1 MSAVAAI
8 ESPPNDRTARYKDA
22 ERALWDY
29 YGIEPKERYV
39 ELESPAVRLR
49 IVETG
54 SGEPVLFIPGTA
66 GTGPLWAPLVR
77 ELSGYRC
84 LMLDRPGWAF
94 SSSLDYSKHEYKS
107 AVADILRGVVDALNV
122 ERAHVVGAS
131 IGDVWALRFAER
143 HPDRVRR
150 VVLLGGGPLV
160 SQITVP
166 PFIRLLASPFGAVI
180 VRLPVKPGR
189 IRSIMRNSGHGAS
202 LDAGRIPDAF
212 IDWRVALGRYTESM
226 RNERNMVRAIV
237 SSGRFRPGLTLDD
250 SELAGIRQP
259 ILFVYGSAD
268 PVGTI
273 DLWERV
279 VASLPHA
286 ELRLVDGAGHVPWL
300 DDPSTVGAS
309 VTRFL
314 GAAPRGGDEDALE
327 LQRARH
333 N

>member
-1 MSAVAAI
+1 
-8 ESPPNDRTARYKDA
+8 
-22 ERALWDY
+22 
-29 YGIEPKERYV
+29 
-39 ELESPAVRLR
+39 
-49 IVETG
+49 
-54 SGEPVLFIPGTA
+54 
-66 GTGPLWAPLVR
+66 
-77 ELSGYRC
+77 
-84 LMLDRPGWAF
+84 
-94 SSSLDYSKHEYKS
+94 
-107 AVADILRGVVDALNV
+107 
-122 ERAHVVGAS
+122 
-131 IGDVWALRFAER
+131 
-143 HPDRVRR
+143 
-150 VVLLGGGPLV
+150 
-160 SQITVP
+160 
-166 PFIRLLASPFGAVI
+166 
-180 VRLPVKPGR
+180 
-189 IRSIMRNSGHGAS
+189 
-202 LDAGRIPDAF
+202 
-212 IDWRVALGRYTESM
+212 M

-314 GAAPRGGDEDALE
+314 GPAPRGGDEDALE